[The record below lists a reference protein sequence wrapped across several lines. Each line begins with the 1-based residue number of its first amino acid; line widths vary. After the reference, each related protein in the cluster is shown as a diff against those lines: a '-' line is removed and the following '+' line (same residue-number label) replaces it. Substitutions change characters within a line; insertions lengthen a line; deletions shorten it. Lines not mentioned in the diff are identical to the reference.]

1 MKFEAALIHEVLN
14 FHFSRM
20 IITFKVKLG
29 ILLDFQRQL
38 IARSLPLAVSVTAI
52 LMFIFER
59 CLISL
64 LVEKVLLLN
73 INKCVLLAFKV

>member
-38 IARSLPLAVSVTAI
+38 SRSLPLAVSVIAI

>member
-38 IARSLPLAVSVTAI
+38 SRSLPLAVYVIAI